1 MAIAPRRTRAQDRK
15 YPPELPRI
23 QEIRMA
29 STVPSRRSLDG
40 ERFEVAVIG
49 GGINGVAIARACAR
63 GGRRTLL
70 LEQHDFAS
78 GTTSRSTRIIHGGL
92 RYLEHG
98 ELGLVRESLRER
110 EKLLRERSHLVRPL
124 KFLLAL
130 PAEGRHSALAVRAG
144 LWFYR
149 AMAGRRGPQSMDAA
163 QFENLLD
170 AGQHWAVFH
179 YDDAQCEFPE
189 RLVAEWLTE
198 AVAAGAVARNYTRV
212 VAIESRFGRATGLI
226 VRDLLDKC
234 EAAVEADWIINAS
247 GPWVDRVC
255 ATAVMRREKPLVGG
269 VRGSH
274 IVLPC
279 FPGMPDSAVYTE
291 AQDGRPIFLV
301 PWNGRLLVG
310 TTEVRDTGDPGRT
323 APSHEELEYLFSSV
337 RKLFPSAPLSGSDVE
352 YSFAGIRPLPYS
364 PEMTPSAVTR
374 RHRLHDHS
382 EDGIK
387 GLISV
392 VGGKL
397 TTAASLAREC
407 ARRIGLRAPEPHP
420 LLAQAPSPE
429 LLDSALREW
438 ARQVACMAGI
448 SQPSAR
454 AMAEWHG
461 PGALRIARHAANDE
475 RLRAPLCEHC
485 DHIVAEAVDA
495 VESEGAQRL
504 GDILLRR
511 VPVAF
516 SGCWSEECSRQA
528 ARRIGS
534 ALAWDDRRIAAEVE
548 GFEEERQGFLRRESL
563 VSHS

>member
-1 MAIAPRRTRAQDRK
+1 
-15 YPPELPRI
+15 
-23 QEIRMA
+23 MA
-29 STVPSRRSLDG
+29 STAPSRRSLDG
-40 ERFEVAVIG
+40 KRFDVIVIG
-49 GGINGVAIARACAR
+49 GGINGVAITRACAR

-110 EKLLRERSHLVRPL
+110 ESLLRERSHLVRPL

-144 LWFYR
+144 LWFYG
-149 AMAGRRGPQSMDAA
+149 AMAGRRGRQAVDGIR
-163 QFENLLD
+163 FERLLD
-170 AGQHWAVFH
+170 SGQHWSLFH

-198 AVAAGAVARNYTRV
+198 AAAAGAIARNYTRV
-212 VAIESRFGRATGLI
+212 RAIETRFGQATGVI
-226 VRDLLDKC
+226 VRDLLDNC

-247 GPWVDRVC
+247 GPWVDQVC

-279 FPGMPDSAVYTE
+279 LPGMPDSAVYTE
-291 AQDGRPIFLV
+291 ARDGRPIFLV

-310 TTEVRDTGDPGRT
+310 TTEVRDAGDPGKT
-323 APSHEELEYLFSSV
+323 APSPEELEYLFSSV
-337 RKLFPSAPLSGSDVE
+337 RKLFPTTPLSWSDVE
-352 YSFAGIRPLPYS
+352 YSFAGVRPLPYS

-374 RHRLHDHS
+374 RHKLHDHA

-407 ARRIGLRAPEPHP
+407 ARRIGVHVAEPQ
-420 LLAQAPSPE
+420 LVLAQAPSPE

-438 ARQVACMAGI
+438 AHQVASMAGI
-448 SQPSAR
+448 PEESAR

-461 PGALRIARHAANDE
+461 PSALRIARRAASDE
-475 RLRAPLCEHC
+475 RLRAPLCEHSA
-485 DHIVAEAVDA
+485 HVVAEAVDA
-495 VESEGAQRL
+495 VESEIAQRL

-516 SGCWSEECSRQA
+516 SACWSEECGRQA
-528 ARRIGS
+528 GRRIGR
-534 ALAWDDRRIAAEVE
+534 ALGWDDRRVAAEIE
-548 GFEEERQGFLRRESL
+548 CFEEERDGLLKREFL